1 MGVHQRDYILRLIE
15 RIAAVLARAMRR
27 KNEGDA
33 AGARA
38 DLAQATTDLLG
49 PAGQMVPY
57 VDVRTA
63 VDLLSDAERVWLYA
77 RLLDADADLQDS
89 LGLDSQR
96 TRRRAI
102 ELMREVI
109 ARGGALPDELHTF
122 AAELEGRAP
131 GGPHSPG

>member
-38 DLAQATTDLLG
+38 DIAQATTDLFG
-49 PAGQMVPY
+49 PAGPMVAF

-63 VDLLSDAERVWLYA
+63 VNLLSDPERVWLYA
-77 RLLDADADLQDS
+77 RLLDADAELQDA
-89 LGLDSQR
+89 LGLDSHA
-96 TRRRAI
+96 TRVRAR

-109 ARGGALPDELHTF
+109 ARGGALPDTLLSF
-122 AAELEGRAP
+122 ADELEGRTP
-131 GGPHSPG
+131 PT

>member
-33 AGARA
+33 AGARG
-38 DLAQATTDLLG
+38 DLAQATAELLG

-77 RLLDADADLQDS
+77 RLLDADADMQDA
-89 LGLDSQR
+89 LGQDSQR
-96 TRRRAI
+96 TRGRAI

-109 ARGGALPDELHTF
+109 ARGGELPDTLRAF
-122 AAELEGRAP
+122 AAALEDR
-131 GGPHSPG
+131 SRLR

>member
-33 AGARA
+33 AGARG

-77 RLLDADADLQDS
+77 RILDADADLQDS
-89 LGLDSQR
+89 LGVDSQR
-96 TRRRAI
+96 TRRRAL
-102 ELMREVI
+102 ELMRELL
-109 ARGGALPDELHTF
+109 ARGGELPDTLRAF
-122 AAELEGRAP
+122 AAELEGRDR
-131 GGPHSPG
+131 GP

>member
-15 RIAAVLARAMRR
+15 RIAAIIARAMRR

-33 AGARA
+33 VGARG
-38 DLAQATTDLLG
+38 DLAQATADLLG
-49 PAGQMVPY
+49 PAGQMVPF

-63 VDLLSDAERVWLYA
+63 VDLLSDAERVLLYA

-96 TRRRAI
+96 TRLRAR

-109 ARGGALPDELHTF
+109 ARGGELSDDLYAF
-122 AAELEGRAP
+122 AAELEAIEP
-131 GGPHSPG
+131 LTPPST